1 MNYCFH
7 RGLSSNAIVSLPEGL
22 FAKPTRL
29 LYLYVNGKYLCQNI
43 HISSLLIR
51 LNFLSFP
58 FKHSLSSPNYGCSE
72 ANTLI
77 VKSWEVIK
85 RAGISWLTKRSA
97 TGWARRM
104 HIFRSLCIWM
114 VKDLTTYRFFRQIVW
129 AMQIAE
135 DVRTYCRNVKTSR
148 SKFLAWMVSIFS

>member
-7 RGLSSNAIVSLPEGL
+7 RGLSSNAIVYLPEGL

-58 FKHSLSSPNYGCSE
+58 FKHSLSSPNYGRSE
-72 ANTLI
+72 VNTLI
-77 VKSWEVIK
+77 VKSWEV
-85 RAGISWLTKRSA
+85 
-97 TGWARRM
+97 
-104 HIFRSLCIWM
+104 
-114 VKDLTTYRFFRQIVW
+114 Q
-129 AMQIAE
+129 
-135 DVRTYCRNVKTSR
+135 VRTKIIYPASN
-148 SKFLAWMVSIFS
+148 AQEYHG